1 MDAAD
6 DDWYGSEIIL
16 DMSGLGA
23 NYISS
28 RLWDLSNLHTLNLEN
43 NKLTKIGDQIA
54 YLTKLIDF

>member
-6 DDWYGSEIIL
+6 DDWTGAEIVL

-23 NYISS
+23 SYISS

-54 YLTKLIDF
+54 YLTK